1 MTMLTID
8 IAINKLGINNVTT
21 NSGIIE
27 VEGTLANDDKAWKYL
42 QSSNI
47 DPNGKFVKLLHEA
60 QMVVESSIFQPVK
73 YMKKFE
79 QLQEDGVSKAMA
91 INGVI
96 NAIIS
101 NHEINP
107 NRADESEFCFQKTLM
122 SDTEELIGNYSELR
136 KEIVDQYFKN
146 GLSNDELNN
155 IDTVEQLTPFLGS
168 VDKIYEPESDF
179 ISKKIHIG
187 QPHSPTVII
196 IWESN
201 YDYVS
206 EIKEG
211 DQIVVT
217 NIQPNVW
224 EGEQKSEDK
233 TIVTMDSTP
242 ETTIMNMKEVI

>member
-1 MTMLTID
+1 MLTID

-21 NSGIIE
+21 NSGMIE

-60 QMVVESSIFQPVK
+60 QVVVESSIFQPVK
-73 YMKKFE
+73 YMQKFE
-79 QLQEDGVSKAMA
+79 QLQENGMSKTMA

-101 NHEINP
+101 DHEINP
-107 NRADESEFCFQKTLM
+107 DRADESPFCFQKTLV
-122 SDTEELIGNYSELR
+122 SDPEELIGNYSELR
-136 KEIVDQYFKN
+136 EEIIDQYFEK

-155 IDTVEQLTPFLGS
+155 IDAVEQLTPFLGS
-168 VDKIYEPESDF
+168 VDKIYEPESDY

-187 QPHSPTVII
+187 QSHSPTII
-196 IWESN
+196 IVWESN
-201 YDYVS
+201 YNYLS
-206 EIKEG
+206 ELKEG
-211 DQIVVT
+211 DEIVVT
-217 NIQPNVW
+217 GVQPNVW
-224 EGEQKSEDK
+224 EGNQNSEDK

-242 ETTIMNMKEVI
+242 ETTIMNMEEVI